1 MTRFGKLIIVIL
13 IHNRRVIYE
22 AIHMSI
28 LYPKNIRTTGTVG
41 IKSLA
46 RSKDAHYQDI
56 RTKQDSQPI
65 QLTFTLKMT
74 TRQVVGTLVTVSNV
88 RLPYLELQ

>member
-28 LYPKNIRTTGTVG
+28 LYPKNIRTTGTVA
-41 IKSLA
+41 IKSLEA
-46 RSKDAHYQDI
+46 RMHTIKIYAPNKIVNQYNS
-56 RTKQDSQPI
+56 
-65 QLTFTLKMT
+65 L
-74 TRQVVGTLVTVSNV
+74 
-88 RLPYLELQ
+88 LP

>member
-41 IKSLA
+41 IKSLEA
-46 RSKDAHYQDI
+46 RMHTIKIYAPNKIVNQYNSLLPWRWLPD
-56 RTKQDSQPI
+56 
-65 QLTFTLKMT
+65 
-74 TRQVVGTLVTVSNV
+74 
-88 RLPYLELQ
+88 RL